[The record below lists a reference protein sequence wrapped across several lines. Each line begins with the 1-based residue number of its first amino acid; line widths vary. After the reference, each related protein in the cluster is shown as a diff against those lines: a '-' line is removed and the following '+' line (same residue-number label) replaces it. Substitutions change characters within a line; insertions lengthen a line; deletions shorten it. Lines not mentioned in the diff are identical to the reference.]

1 MVKER
6 TRVVSLTFK
15 RSELL
20 YDIKNYAY
28 VEGDVMK
35 TGQEHDRHQ
44 VMDIGEDGNIDRV
57 TRMLDLAFAHCVEE
71 CYPYTK
77 IPVSEEQTGTGQ
89 DGYDMVT
96 DDELKESDSYVMR
109 LLLPDDFS
117 QTTVTLLARLV
128 HELLV
133 CTVMADWLSITYP
146 EKAET
151 WSVKAEA
158 AETEMRAMLNARCG
172 RIRRT
177 QSPF

>member
-1 MVKER
+1 
-6 TRVVSLTFK
+6 
-15 RSELL
+15 
-20 YDIKNYAY
+20 
-28 VEGDVMK
+28 
-35 TGQEHDRHQ
+35 
-44 VMDIGEDGNIDRV
+44 
-57 TRMLDLAFAHCVEE
+57 
-71 CYPYTK
+71 
-77 IPVSEEQTGTGQ
+77 
-89 DGYDMVT
+89 MVT